1 MNLHGFTWIE
11 VAQSITT
18 TFLLLGTTVWRL
30 SVLHVMSSFSGASLL
45 RLRVLPR
52 SFGSLKMSILIQ
64 HPISATL
71 PVTRGVLQSCI
82 LLSKVSG
89 QPGRPSPVLLLTC
102 ITTST
107 IELLTIFAGLDA
119 IQHHSMEVLQTW
131 WWLSMT
137 SKATPTTRGLQHSGR
152 WSHRLFSTEWQSAT
166 FTSLCMCCWW
176 YTHNRLLPS
185 RKKEEETRSRNR
197 SDRKWWSDWE
207 WRRREWREGG
217 RGRGLNISNYLH
229 QLCI

>member
-52 SFGSLKMSILIQ
+52 SFGSLKMSILFQ

-152 WSHRLFSTEWQSAT
+152 
-166 FTSLCMCCWW
+166 
-176 YTHNRLLPS
+176 
-185 RKKEEETRSRNR
+185 
-197 SDRKWWSDWE
+197 
-207 WRRREWREGG
+207 
-217 RGRGLNISNYLH
+217 
-229 QLCI
+229 